1 MEQIRF
7 IFYLYFDTVP
17 FWFLFI
23 DFSFY
28 HLALFS
34 TFPSFFHL
42 FLDIFKCL
50 IFVYIRK
57 NKNN

>member
-7 IFYLYFDTVP
+7 IFYQYFDTLP

-23 DFSFY
+23 DFH

-42 FLDIFKCL
+42 FLDMFRCL
-50 IFVYIRK
+50 IFVYVRK
-57 NKNN
+57 NKNS